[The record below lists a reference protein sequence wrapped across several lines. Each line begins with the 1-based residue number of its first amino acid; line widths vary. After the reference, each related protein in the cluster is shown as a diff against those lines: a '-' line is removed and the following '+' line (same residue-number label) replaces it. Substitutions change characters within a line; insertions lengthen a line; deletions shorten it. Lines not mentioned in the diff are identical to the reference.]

1 VFYRRLED
9 KIRHLCQLAT
19 ITKNEDAWLVM
30 SELRLLI
37 RQHVAHL
44 RLVAAGRLSGTRE
57 FLERRAG
64 QAPPKSCSPTGSASS
79 EQ

>member
-1 VFYRRLED
+1 MFDRRLED
-9 KIRHLCQLAT
+9 KIRYLCLLAT
-19 ITKNEDAWLVM
+19 EAKNEDAWLVM

-44 RLVAAGRLSGTRE
+44 RLVAAGKLSGARE

-64 QAPPKSCSPTGSASS
+64 KTPPEKLPSD
-79 EQ
+79 